1 MSNFSGYQLNQKVTI
16 PLIKKYEEKRTA
28 LKKAIKNP
36 NISLGEKLK
45 LVGEL
50 HNLPKKSSKTR
61 LRSRCSFSYK
71 TGSVDKMTGL
81 NYFQIRRMASNGEL
95 PGYKKASW

>member
-1 MSNFSGYQLNQKVTI
+1 MSNFSGYQLNQKVTL
-16 PLIKKYEEKRTA
+16 PLIKKYAEKRAA

-36 NISLGEKLK
+36 NLSLGEKLK
-45 LVGEL
+45 LVGQL

-61 LRSRCSFSYK
+61 YRTRCLFSYK
-71 TGSVDKMTGL
+71 SGSVDRYTGL
-81 NYFQIRRMASNGEL
+81 GYFQIRRLTSEGAL

>member
-1 MSNFSGYQLNQKVTI
+1 MSNFSGYQLNQKVI
-16 PLIKKYEEKRTA
+16 LPLIKKYAEQRSA
-28 LKKAIKNP
+28 LKKQIKNP

-45 LVGEL
+45 LVGQL

-61 LRSRCSFSYK
+61 YCSRCLFSYNAA
-71 TGSVDKMTGL
+71 SVDRHTGFT
-81 NYFQIRRMASNGEL
+81 YFQIRRLTSAGLL